1 MPLYHQLGEVP
12 KKRHSIFRRPD
23 GELYREELVGN
34 FGFNGPSSLLYR
46 REQPTAVLET
56 RHVADLTP
64 RAAAT
69 KDLRHRHVRTA
80 RIASGGDWLRSRT
93 PLFFNN
99 DVVVGF
105 TRPDTCGDF
114 FYRNG
119 QSDELLF
126 VSDGEGVLESAL
138 GDLPYRKND
147 YLVVPRG
154 IVHRLV
160 PKSGSAQRILTF
172 ECAGYVTTPKRY
184 RNQQGQL
191 KEGAPFCER
200 DLRRPQSLRTVAAK
214 GAFTVFVKHAHQ
226 LHEYTVA
233 NHPFDVVGW
242 DGYYYPF
249 AFNAD
254 DFEPQ
259 VGRFH
264 LPPPV
269 HQTFETDG
277 AVFCTFARRPFDFD
291 KTAVPA
297 PYFHSNAMS
306 DELIYYASSEFMSRT
321 GVEYGSITLHPDG
334 IPHGPQPG
342 RTEASIGVPGTDEL
356 AIMCDT
362 FRPLTMA
369 AGAEPIEDREYYR
382 SWSR

>member
-1 MPLYHQLGEVP
+1 MPLYHHLGQIP
-12 KKRHSIFRRPD
+12 PKRHQIFRRPD
-23 GELYREELVGN
+23 GELYREELIGN
-34 FGFNGPSSLLYR
+34 FGFNGPSSLLYH
-46 REQPTAVLET
+46 REQPTAVLRT
-56 RHVADLTP
+56 RHLADLTP
-64 RAAAT
+64 RPAST
-69 KDLRHRHVRTA
+69 RDHRHRHVRTA
-80 RIASGGDWLRSRT
+80 RLPVGGDWLHQRT
-93 PLFFNN
+93 PLFFNH
-99 DVVVGF
+99 DVVIGF
-105 TRPDTCGDF
+105 ARPTGCGDF

-119 QSDELLF
+119 QADELLF

-138 GDLPYRKND
+138 GDLPYRACD

-154 IVHRLV
+154 VVHRLV
-160 PKSGSAQRILTF
+160 PKAGSEQRILVF
-172 ECAGYVTTPKRY
+172 ECPGYVTTPKRY

-200 DLRRPQSLRTVAAK
+200 DLRRPQVLRTFEER
-214 GAFTVFVKHAHQ
+214 GEFTVLVKHAHQ
-226 LHEYTVA
+226 LHEYVVA

-242 DGYYYPF
+242 DGYYYPY
-249 AFNAD
+249 AFNAR

-269 HQTFETDG
+269 HQTFETEG
-277 AVFCTFARRPFDFD
+277 AVFCTFAPRPFDFD
-291 KTAVPA
+291 REAVPA

-306 DELIYYASSEFMSRT
+306 DEVIYYASPEFMSRK

-342 RTEASIGVPGTDEL
+342 RTEASLGVPWTDEL
-356 AIMCDT
+356 GIMCDT

-369 AGAEPIEDREYYR
+369 AGAEPIEDEGYFR
-382 SWSR
+382 SWAE